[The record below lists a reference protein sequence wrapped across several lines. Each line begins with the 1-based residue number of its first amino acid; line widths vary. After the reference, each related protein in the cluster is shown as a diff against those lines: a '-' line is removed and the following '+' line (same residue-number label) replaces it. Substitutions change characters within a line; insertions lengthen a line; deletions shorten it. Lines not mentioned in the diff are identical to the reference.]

1 MDLWGCKYSFHH
13 IEGISQVLPMSIAT
27 SNSKK
32 TFQRFLS
39 AVQPSNSSSSEGEEV
54 VDSNRTLSEKLEN
67 IMDKCNE
74 AEKCSNTE
82 RSQYFSKELTVF
94 E

>member
-1 MDLWGCKYSFHH
+1 MDLCGCKYSFHH

-27 SNSKK
+27 SNSK
-32 TFQRFLS
+32 TMFQRFLS
-39 AVQPSNSSSSEGEEV
+39 AVHPSNSSSSEDEEV

-67 IMDKCNE
+67 IIDKCNE
-74 AEKCSNTE
+74 AEKCSNVE
-82 RSQYFSKELTVF
+82 RNQCFRKELAVF